1 MPHIMMSADVGFI
14 PNVTGMSSAMLADV
28 PMPGS
33 TPTIVPRNTP
43 RNVYQRLIG

>member
-1 MPHIMMSADVGFI
+1 MSADVGFI

-33 TPTIVPRNTP
+33 TPTIMPEEHAEERTK
-43 RNVYQRLIG
+43 RLIG